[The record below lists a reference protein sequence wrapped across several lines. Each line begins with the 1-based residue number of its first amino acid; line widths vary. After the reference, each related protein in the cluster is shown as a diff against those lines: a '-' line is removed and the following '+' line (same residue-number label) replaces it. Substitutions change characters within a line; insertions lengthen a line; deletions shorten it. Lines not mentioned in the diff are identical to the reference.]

1 MILQTNL
8 ESGFLRVENQ
18 VFPTLLAI
26 SEEEQSRGLMHQKW
40 PPPIMSFVY
49 SFPKVSRFW
58 MKNTP
63 SPLDIVFC
71 CEGKITQI
79 HKGEPFSTSTI
90 GDYSISDLVVEF
102 PYGTVKGHNIKIGD
116 SVSLLKPDRDQ
127 LKKIF
132 AQKQV
137 FFKI

>member
-1 MILQTNL
+1 MTLKHNL
-8 ESGFLRVENQ
+8 EQGFLRVESQ

-26 SEEEQSRGLMHQKW
+26 SEEEQSKGLMYQSW
-40 PPPIMSFVY
+40 PPPIMSFIY
-49 SFPKVSRFW
+49 NSPKVSQFW

-71 CEGKITQI
+71 CNGKITQI
-79 HKGEPFSTSTI
+79 HKGEPFSTSVI
-90 GDYSISDLVVEF
+90 GNRSLSDLVVEF
-102 PYGTVKGHNIKIGD
+102 PYGTVKDCNIKLGD
-116 SVSLLKPDRDQ
+116 AIKLLKPDEKQ

-132 AQKQV
+132 AQKSL